1 MEDVSLFHQKLKIIS
16 NLNLKKISV
25 LSLFTVVQWPPGGCS
40 APSGEIG
47 NCLADNECLVRG
59 GIPGGPCAGG
69 YGMCCI
75 CMTIQIQ
82 LI

>member
-1 MEDVSLFHQKLKIIS
+1 MEDVSSPIKIIS
-16 NLNLKKISV
+16 DLNSKIKISV
-25 LSLFTVVQWPPGGCS
+25 LSLFTVVQWPPGGCA

-75 CMTIQIQ
+75 CMIIQ